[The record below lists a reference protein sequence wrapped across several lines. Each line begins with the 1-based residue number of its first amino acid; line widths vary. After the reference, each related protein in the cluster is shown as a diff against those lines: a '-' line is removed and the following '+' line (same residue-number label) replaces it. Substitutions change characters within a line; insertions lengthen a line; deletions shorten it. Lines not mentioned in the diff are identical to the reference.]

1 MKPKGSLARALEAFG
16 RVPATLQLLTYH
28 DDPQYSRY
36 LGLAVEHLRAQGYA
50 VRDEDV
56 ERLSPLRFE
65 HIHLE
70 GRYAFTLAE
79 AVKQGG
85 LRPLRDPDDV
95 LNE

>member
-1 MKPKGSLARALEAFG
+1 MLNAI
-16 RVPATLQLLTYH
+16 TLWN
-28 DDPQYSRY
+28 SRY
-36 LGLAVEHLRAQGYA
+36 LELAVEYLRAQGDE

-85 LRPLRDPDDV
+85 LRPSRDPDDMPH
-95 LNE
+95 E